1 MDFDDKNKKAE
12 DIVNYFKETEQ
23 RKALCDEI
31 AKIGLDQTDFT
42 QKYNIERLLI
52 ADVAVLEEVLAELKK
67 QTKLQQEILNE
78 LKKANKQTK
87 KPQAKLEDFDEDY
100 PAIDHWIDG
109 V

>member
-31 AKIGLDQTDFT
+31 ANVGLDQTDFT

-78 LKKANKQTK
+78 LKAETSPYFINFK
-87 KPQAKLEDFDEDY
+87 KYCKEEMMIL
-100 PAIDHWIDG
+100 
-109 V
+109 